1 MSANPDMVKAR
12 VLNALA
18 AAYGAD
24 EAERLWTAIRGGE
37 IDEKAWELFVCCIQG
52 IFSSDRAT
60 PTEIQFREL
69 QAGAR
74 DWAAV
79 WVGGRK

>member
-1 MSANPDMVKAR
+1 MSVNPDMVKAR

-37 IDEKAWELFVCCIQG
+37 VDEKAWELFVRCVQG
-52 IFSSDRAT
+52 MFSNAAPS
-60 PTEIQFREL
+60 PTEPQIREL
-69 QAGAR
+69 QVSAKS
-74 DWAAV
+74 WAVA
-79 WVGGRK
+79 WVKERK